1 VSVLKRAETTLKEFP
16 WIVSRS
22 VAGFTNPGSVAFYQ
36 KMTSG
41 GYEPEKHILV
51 LPRHKLIYVAI
62 PKSASTRIRKTL
74 ARFEGRFSRS
84 LKASKRSNYRG
95 PYGPRNM
102 TIGSFQDLAISPATL
117 RFSFVRN
124 PYARA
129 VSCWAD
135 KFALKPLVAGD
146 SFIDAYL
153 AERSEIDPSLP
164 KGADQS
170 LSFADF
176 VTYVSAA
183 AVAHKDSHIQLQSE
197 ILGIPGLRIDF
208 IGKVESFNA
217 DFARVLDHLNATNND
232 RREAATAVNESRH
245 DDWTTY
251 YTPEIADRIY
261 HAYEPDFDQFGYPR
275 AISFR

>member
-1 VSVLKRAETTLKEFP
+1 VSVLKHAEITFKELP
-16 WIVSRS
+16 WIASRS
-22 VAGFTNPGSVAFYQ
+22 IAGFTNPGSVAFYQ
-36 KMTSG
+36 KMMSG

-74 ARFEGRFSRS
+74 ARLEGRFSRS
-84 LKASKRSNYRG
+84 LKPKKRSNYRG

-102 TIGSFQDLAISPATL
+102 TIGSFHDLATSPATL

-135 KFALKPLVAGD
+135 KFAFKPLVAGD

-153 AERSEIDPSLP
+153 AERSEIDSSLP

-176 VTYVSAA
+176 VTFVTAA
-183 AVAHKDSHIQLQSE
+183 ADGHMQPQSK
-197 ILGIPGLRIDF
+197 ILNIPGVKIDF

-232 RREAATAVNESRH
+232 RREAAMAVNESHH

-251 YTPEIADRIY
+251 YTPELADRIY
-261 HAYEPDFDQFGYPR
+261 HAYERDFDQFSYQR
-275 AISFR
+275 SILFR